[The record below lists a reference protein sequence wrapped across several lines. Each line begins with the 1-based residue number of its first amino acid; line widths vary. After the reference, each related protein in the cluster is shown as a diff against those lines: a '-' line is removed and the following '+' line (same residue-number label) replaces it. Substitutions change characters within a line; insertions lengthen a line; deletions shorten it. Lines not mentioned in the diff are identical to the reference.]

1 MSMNNNQDGEVI
13 KNKYFV
19 FSDVHGESEALQ
31 TSLKEAGYDK
41 YNPRHILVSLGDNF
55 DRGADSRG
63 VCNIL
68 FHRQDTILIKG
79 NHEGFLEEM
88 LEKGIDGEF
97 VLFNLLHNGLDKTL
111 ESFSNCSIERVI
123 SAADFNAMI
132 DIARDNVKHFCSK
145 GLLQKI
151 KDMPLYFETKNYIF
165 VHAGFEPDMP
175 WQASSEDVMLWDI
188 EYSHRPISSTTKT
201 VVIGHNHAFR
211 VRDKAKED
219 GYRISPL
226 GLPWVG
232 NTDENAPVRIG
243 NKIAIDPCSNL
254 THKVNVLVI
263 EDEPLEPEKD
273 EAQKETDN
281 QVLFTEAKIGS
292 FNMPDYYTYTVDNGF
307 TTRTYTVR

>member
-1 MSMNNNQDGEVI
+1 MAMNNNQNGEVI

-55 DRGADSRG
+55 DRGEDSKG

-68 FHRQDTILIKG
+68 FHRQDSILIKG
-79 NHEGFLEEM
+79 NHEEFLEEM
-88 LEKGIDGEF
+88 LEKGIEGEF
-97 VLFNLLHNGLDKTL
+97 VLFNILHNGLDKTL
-111 ESFSNCSIERVI
+111 ESFSNCSIGKVI

-132 DIARDNVKHFCSK
+132 DIARSNVKHYGSN

-151 KDMPLYFETKNYIF
+151 KNMPLYYETKNYIF
-165 VHAGFEPDMP
+165 VHAGLEPNMP
-175 WQASSEDVMLWDI
+175 WQESSRDVMLWDI

-211 VRDKAKED
+211 VRNKAKED
-219 GYRISPL
+219 GYRELPL

-263 EDEPLEPEKD
+263 EDEPIEE
-273 EAQKETDN
+273 
-281 QVLFTEAKIGS
+281 
-292 FNMPDYYTYTVDNGF
+292 
-307 TTRTYTVR
+307 

>member
-1 MSMNNNQDGEVI
+1 MAMNDNQDGEVI

-55 DRGADSRG
+55 DRGPDSKG

-68 FHRQDTILIKG
+68 FHRQDTVLVKG

-88 LEKGIDGEF
+88 LEKGIEGEF
-97 VLFNLLHNGLDKTL
+97 VLFNILHNGLDKTL
-111 ESFSNCSIERVI
+111 ESFSNCSIERVV

-132 DIARDNVKHFCSK
+132 DIAKDNVRHYCSK

-151 KDMPLYFETKNYIF
+151 KDMPLYYETKNYIF

-175 WQASSEDVMLWDI
+175 WQTSSQDVMLWDI
-188 EYSHRPISSTTKT
+188 EYSHIPIRSTNKT

-211 VRDKAKED
+211 VRNRAKED
-219 GYRISPL
+219 GYRESPV
-226 GLPWVG
+226 GLPWTG

-263 EDEPLEPEKD
+263 EDEPLESEKV
-273 EAQKETDN
+273 EEQKETDN
-281 QVLFTEAKIGS
+281 TILFTNENISS
-292 FNMPDYYTYTVDNGF
+292 FNMPEYYTYTVNNGF

>member
-1 MSMNNNQDGEVI
+1 MAMNNNQDGEVI

-55 DRGADSRG
+55 DRGTDSKG
-63 VCNIL
+63 VCSIL
-68 FHRQDTILIKG
+68 FHRQDTILVKG

-88 LEKGIDGEF
+88 LEKGIEGEF
-97 VLFNLLHNGLDKTL
+97 VLFNILHNGLDKTL
-111 ESFSNCSIERVI
+111 ESFSGCSIERVV
-123 SAADFNAMI
+123 SAADLNAMI
-132 DIARDNVKHFCSK
+132 DIARSNVRHYCSK

-151 KDMPLYFETKNYIF
+151 KDMPLYYETKNYIF
-165 VHAGFEPDMP
+165 VHAGLEPDLP
-175 WQASSEDVMLWDI
+175 WQMSSQDVMTWDM
-188 EYSHRPISSTTKT
+188 EYSHRPICSTTKT

-211 VRDKAKED
+211 VRNKAKEE
-219 GYRISPL
+219 GYRESPL

-263 EDEPLEPEKD
+263 EDEPLEPEKT

-281 QVLFTEAKIGS
+281 QVLFTEAKIDG
-292 FNMPDYYTYTVDNGF
+292 FDLPPYHTYTVNTGY
-307 TTRTYTVR
+307 TTRTYNVR